1 MAFSRRE
8 CCGSRRT
15 RRVPTGS
22 IGGWGVLPDSARA
35 YLASLG
41 ISDPD
46 DDAEITPGLRAWKLI
61 WLHALAVG
69 YSPVY

>member
-1 MAFSRRE
+1 
-8 CCGSRRT
+8 
-15 RRVPTGS
+15 VPTGS